1 MLDLIKEHNI
11 KQNMLKMFWKPMSIK
26 QDVFNQYFLSLTE
39 TERKILETNLR
50 IQLKLEGL

>member
-1 MLDLIKEHNI
+1 
-11 KQNMLKMFWKPMSIK
+11 MSIK